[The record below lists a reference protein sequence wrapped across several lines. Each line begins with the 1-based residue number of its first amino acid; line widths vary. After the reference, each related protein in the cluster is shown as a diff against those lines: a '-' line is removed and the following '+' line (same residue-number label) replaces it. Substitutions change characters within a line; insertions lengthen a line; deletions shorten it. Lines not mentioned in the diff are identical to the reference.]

1 MGGVESNTPCIKSSG
16 CGNFIHKLLKK
27 HSANKLDE
35 ARQHRQRE
43 RETERSGDRETGR
56 QRDEETERQ
65 REAESRVRQAAAF
78 WAGGARE

>member
-16 CGNFIHKLLKK
+16 CGNFIHKLLKN

-43 RETERSGDRETGR
+43 GETERQRDEETGR
-56 QRDEETERQ
+56 QRRQTERQ

>member
-16 CGNFIHKLLKK
+16 CGNFIHKLLKN

-35 ARQHRQRE
+35 ARQHRQRK
-43 RETERSGDRETGR
+43 RETERQG
-56 QRDEETERQ
+56 DEETER
-65 REAESRVRQAAAF
+65 REDRETARQQAEYRVRQAAAF